1 MKVENLGKLCKLNMV
16 KKKIPPPNEQIYIY
30 IFCIQKKLICL
41 CTRNTM
47 GHVGGENKHVE
58 GEGSASAL

>member
-30 IFCIQKKLICL
+30 ILYTDEAYLF
-41 CTRNTM
+41 
-47 GHVGGENKHVE
+47 VY
-58 GEGSASAL
+58 